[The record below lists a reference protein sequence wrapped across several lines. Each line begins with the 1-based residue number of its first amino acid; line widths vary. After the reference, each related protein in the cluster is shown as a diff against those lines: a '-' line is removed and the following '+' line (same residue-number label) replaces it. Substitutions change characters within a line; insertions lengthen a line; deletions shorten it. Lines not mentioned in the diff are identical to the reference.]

1 MLKFRSFLFV
11 CIFIAAASVAASAQS
26 TIFNVPSTDVLP
38 EGRFLFEA
46 DFISHFDRYQNGGFQ
61 AYGYRTV
68 YGFKRKIEVGAN
80 FFYTRGGRGSSPKEL
95 QPNVKWQAYYS
106 EKRGIAVSTGAQIFV
121 PLNKSAGRR
130 TFGMVYANAS
140 KIFKKTGET
149 RLTGG
154 FYQVVGA
161 ERDFGSKRGA
171 ILAIEQPLFKRVSF
185 VADWYS
191 GDNRL
196 GYLAAGLNFVLTDRQ
211 FLMLGYNFGNFG
223 RGNNAFSAFYGYTF

>member
-1 MLKFRSFLFV
+1 MFKFRSFLFV
-11 CIFIAAASVAASAQS
+11 LLFIVCAAGTASAQS
-26 TIFNVPSTDVLP
+26 TIFNIPSTDVLP

-61 AYGYRTV
+61 SYGYRTV

-80 FFYTRGGRGSSPKEL
+80 FFYTRGGRGSSPKEF
-95 QPNVKWQAYYS
+95 QPNIKWQAFYS
-106 EKRGIAVSTGAQIFV
+106 EKRGVAVSTGAQVFV

-130 TFGMVYANAS
+130 TFAMFYANAS
-140 KIFKKTGET
+140 KTIKKTNGT

-154 FYQVVGA
+154 FYKMVGA
-161 ERDFGSKRGA
+161 GRDFGTKKGV

-185 VADWYS
+185 IADWYS
-191 GDNRL
+191 GNNRL
-196 GYLAAGLNFVLTDRQ
+196 GYSAAGLNFVLTTRQ
-211 FLMLGYNFGNFG
+211 YLMLGYNFGNFG